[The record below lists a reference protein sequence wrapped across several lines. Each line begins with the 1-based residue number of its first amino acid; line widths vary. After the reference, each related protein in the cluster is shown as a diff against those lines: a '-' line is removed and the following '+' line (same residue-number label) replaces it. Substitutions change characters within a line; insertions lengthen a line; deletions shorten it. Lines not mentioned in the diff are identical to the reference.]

1 MEITL
6 CYKMRKLHTAHTVNT
21 VVNTIHNTVSD
32 VVEIEVQCIDCAVES
47 FKDTLRSKKD
57 SLN

>member
-32 VVEIEVQCIDCAVES
+32 VVEIKVQGKSNFQSGSQLLKMAM
-47 FKDTLRSKKD
+47 
-57 SLN
+57 